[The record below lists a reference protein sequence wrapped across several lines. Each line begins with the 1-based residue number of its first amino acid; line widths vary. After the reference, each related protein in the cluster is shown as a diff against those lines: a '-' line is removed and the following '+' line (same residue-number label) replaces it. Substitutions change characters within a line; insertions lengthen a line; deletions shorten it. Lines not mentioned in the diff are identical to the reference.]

1 MSKFATHSDMLDSL
15 ITSRTRVKLLLRFF
29 SNSKSSCHLRGLAK
43 EMHESTNAIRLELN
57 KLSKAGFLLSY
68 EEGKTIQYTANE
80 KHPLFPEVSSLVR
93 KYLGLDKVVEN
104 IVNQIGEIKYA
115 FITGDYAEGKD
126 TGIIDLL
133 IIGEVDEEKL
143 KYWVNKTEALISR
156 KVNTEIFNDEEFDA
170 WKLKGKINSSI
181 VLWTNSTVG

>member
-1 MSKFATHSDMLDSL
+1 SMLDSL
-15 ITSRTRVKLLLRFF
+15 ITSRTRVKLLLKFF
-29 SNSKSSCHLRGLAK
+29 SNSKSSGHLRGLAK

-57 KLSKAGFLLSY
+57 KLSKAGFLLSR

-115 FITGDYAEGKD
+115 FIIGDYAEGKD
-126 TGIIDLL
+126 TGIIELV
-133 IIGEVDEEKL
+133 IVGEVDLEKL
-143 KYWVNKTEALISR
+143 NYWVNKTETLISR
-156 KVNTEIFNDEEFDA
+156 KVNTDILSDEDFNV
-170 WKLKGKINSSI
+170 WKLNGKINNSI
-181 VLWTNSTVG
+181 VLWTSAAVE